1 MESDDRLRHERPTVA
16 HGQRL
21 SPASRRTWLVWDLLG
36 ESSQQHHRAASGL
49 QQLLDGQSLSHPNAP
64 NGTESPKHLA
74 TDTIPINRF
83 NVRSIIVR
91 PEPNEIWR
99 PGRPNEIQGVAFD
112 SGHGI
117 TRVEVSPDGGA
128 TWKDARLDAE
138 IGKYSWRRWRANW
151 TPERRGKYRLMARA
165 ANAIGE
171 TRARN
176 SGTAV
181 DSCGT

>member
-1 MESDDRLRHERPTVA
+1 
-16 HGQRL
+16 
-21 SPASRRTWLVWDLLG
+21 
-36 ESSQQHHRAASGL
+36 
-49 QQLLDGQSLSHPNAP
+49 
-64 NGTESPKHLA
+64 
-74 TDTIPINRF
+74 
-83 NVRSIIVR
+83 VRSIIVR

-171 TRARN
+171 TQSTEQWNR
-176 SGTAV
+176 SGFMWNVIERV
-181 DSCGT
+181 DVKVE